1 MPESIRA
8 RHEEY
13 NNLRPLILI
22 VCFVWGVL
30 AGFAL
35 NFFRAPQLPVEP
47 QSGQQAAVATAAAPA
62 TQQMTETERRY
73 AGAPAIA
80 SIDSVPAPVNQ
91 ERADFEAMP
100 VSAPSVILTTEGG
113 LTGKNAKRP
122 RLIGQAPAAPPG
134 YQSGQIAAPPM
145 PLIPDLNP

>member
-1 MPESIRA
+1 
-8 RHEEY
+8 
-13 NNLRPLILI
+13 
-22 VCFVWGVL
+22 L

-47 QSGQQAAVATAAAPA
+47 QSQQQTTTAAVAQPA
-62 TQQMTETERRY
+62 TQPMTETERRY

-91 ERADFEAMP
+91 EQIDFESMA

-122 RLIGQAPAAPPG
+122 RLTGQADAAPPG
-134 YQSGQIAAPPM
+134 FSSGQFSAPPM